1 MRYLKLLVIS
11 LVVFFIVLTI
21 IGLLMPSSVTVG
33 RSAEISAP
41 VDSVRFYTNDLAN
54 WRYWLNGADTAYF
67 KQLTG
72 STADKD
78 SKIKLGTY
86 TITLIKNDPKYIITS
101 WQGENTKEEINRL
114 ELYYNTSS
122 NTTIVNWSF
131 EQQLNWYPWE
141 RLGAMLHDKI
151 LGPSM
156 EASLNKLKQVAE
168 KHY

>member
-86 TITLIKNDPKYIITS
+86 TITLIKNDPKYRSEEHTS
-101 WQGENTKEEINRL
+101 
-114 ELYYNTSS
+114 EL
-122 NTTIVNWSF
+122 
-131 EQQLNWYPWE
+131 Q
-141 RLGAMLHDKI
+141 
-151 LGPSM
+151 
-156 EASLNKLKQVAE
+156 SLTNLVCR
-168 KHY
+168 